1 MALQFNDNGL
11 EIDSFRDL
19 FQSLSDSYKGIYGQD
34 IDLDQES
41 PDGQRVAIE
50 AQARTDIEA
59 ALQWLYSQ
67 MDPDFNTGDMQQI
80 IAKLHGLYLRP
91 GSRSQRDLKVTVDR
105 PVLLYSGYK
114 IRDQSN
120 QVWFISQDV
129 TIVAGTTTVTFFAQ
143 SFGKVTGLITDTF
156 TQLTPEPGVLSII
169 SETEAVVG
177 RDEETSEEFRQRR
190 NRSLENP
197 ATGSTGAIFAK
208 VANLAGV
215 TDLNINENDTKVDD
229 SITGIPAN
237 SIWLV
242 VEGGAISEIVEVMV
256 KQKGGGTGT
265 KGSVTGRY
273 IETLV
278 RPDGST
284 LQIAHDMQLD
294 RPIYKPLHIQLKAK
308 RKKTNDPVDI
318 DSLKTA
324 LAARIMHV
332 GESIDA
338 NEFYENGYGV
348 SRINFTLTDLQISDD
363 GLTFTDGELS
373 PGFQGKFTIDT
384 ENIYIDEVFA

>member
-1 MALQFNDNGL
+1 MALQFDNNGL
-11 EIDSFRDL
+11 QVDTFRDI
-19 FQSLSDSYKGIYGQD
+19 FQSLSDAYKGIYGQD

-91 GSRSQRDLKVTVDR
+91 GSRSQRDLKVTTDR
-105 PVLLYSGYK
+105 PVFLYSGYK
-114 IRDQSN
+114 IRDQAN
-120 QVWFISQDV
+120 QVWFVRQDITV
-129 TIVAGTTTVTFFAQ
+129 PAGTTTVTFFAQ
-143 SFGKVTGLITDTF
+143 NFGKVTGLISDTF
-156 TQLTPEPGVLSII
+156 TQLTPELGILSII
-169 SETEAVVG
+169 SDTAVVVG
-177 RDEETSEEFRQRR
+177 RDEETPEQFRQRR

-208 VANLAGV
+208 VAQLAGV
-215 TDLNINENDTKVDD
+215 TDLNIDENDTKFDD
-229 SITGIPAN
+229 PDTGIPAN

-242 VEGGAISEIVEVMV
+242 VEGGAVSEITEVMV

-273 IETLV
+273 IESLV
-278 RPDGST
+278 RPDGSI
-284 LQIAHDMQLD
+284 LQIAHDLQFD
-294 RPIYKPLHIQLKAK
+294 RPVYKPLHIRLTAR
-308 RKKTNDPVDI
+308 RKITNDPVDQ
-318 DSLKTA
+318 DSLKEA
-324 LAARIMHV
+324 LASRELHI

-338 NEFYENGYGV
+338 NEFYADGYST
-348 SRINFTLTDLQISDD
+348 SRVNYVLTDLMISAD
-363 GLTFTDGELS
+363 GSTYTDAELS
-373 PGFQGKFTIDT
+373 PGFQGKFTLSTNDIDIT
-384 ENIYIDEVFA
+384 EVT

>member
-1 MALQFNDNGL
+1 MALQFDNNGL
-11 EIDSFRDL
+11 QIDTFRDI
-19 FQSLSDSYKGIYGQD
+19 FQSLSDAYKGIYGQD

-91 GSRSQRDLKVTVDR
+91 GSRSQRDLKVTTDR

-114 IRDQSN
+114 IRDQAN
-120 QVWFISQDV
+120 QVWFVRQDITV
-129 TIVAGTTTVTFFAQ
+129 PAGTTTVTFFAQ
-143 SFGKVTGLITDTF
+143 NFGKVTGLISDTF
-156 TQLTPEPGVLSII
+156 TQLTPELGILSII
-169 SETEAVVG
+169 SDIAVVAG
-177 RDEETSEEFRQRR
+177 RDEETPEQFRQRR

-208 VANLAGV
+208 IAQLAGV
-215 TDLNINENDTKVDD
+215 TDLNIDENDTKFDD
-229 SITGIPAN
+229 AETGIPAN

-242 VEGGAISEIVEVMV
+242 VEGGAVSEIVEVMV

-273 IETLV
+273 IESLV
-278 RPDGST
+278 RPDGSI
-284 LQIAHDMQLD
+284 LQIAHDLQFD
-294 RPIYKPLHIQLKAK
+294 RPVYKPLYIRLTAR
-308 RKKTNDPVDI
+308 RKITNDPVDQ
-318 DSLKTA
+318 DSLKEA
-324 LAARIMHV
+324 LASRELHI

-338 NEFYENGYGV
+338 NEFYADGYST
-348 SRINFTLTDLQISDD
+348 SRVNYVLTDLMISDD
-363 GLTFTDGELS
+363 GSTYTDAELS
-373 PGFQGKFTIDT
+373 PGFQGKFTLSTSDIDIT
-384 ENIYIDEVFA
+384 EVT

>member
-1 MALQFNDNGL
+1 MALRFSNNGL
-11 EIDSFRDL
+11 EVDSFREI
-19 FQSLSDSYKGIYGQD
+19 FETLSDDYKEIYGQD
-34 IDLDQES
+34 IDLDQDS

-80 IAKLHGLYLRP
+80 IAKLHGLYMRP
-91 GSRSQRDLKVTVDR
+91 GSRSQRDLVVNTDR

-114 IRDQSN
+114 IRDQAN
-120 QVWFISQDV
+120 QVWFVRQNV
-129 TIVAGTTTVTFFAQ
+129 TVPAGTTTVTFFAQ
-143 SFGKVTGLITDTF
+143 NFGKVTGLVTDTF
-156 TQLTPEPGVLSII
+156 TQLTPEQGVLGFS
-169 SETEAVVG
+169 SDSDVVVG
-177 RDEETSEEFRQRR
+177 RDEETPEEFRQRR

-215 TDLNINENDTKVDD
+215 TDLNIDENDTKADD
-229 SITGIPAN
+229 EVTGIPAN

-242 VEGGAISEIVEVMV
+242 VEGGAVSEIVEVMV

-284 LQIAHDMQLD
+284 LQIAHDMQFD
-294 RPIYKPLHIQLKAK
+294 RPIYKPLHIQLRAK

-318 DSLKTA
+318 DSLKEA
-324 LAARIMHV
+324 LASRVMHV

-338 NEFYENGYGV
+338 NEFYEDGYGV
-348 SRINFTLTDLQISDD
+348 SRVNFTLTDLQISDD

-373 PGFQGKFTIDT
+373 PGFQGKFTID
-384 ENIYIDEVFA
+384 EANINIDEVFA